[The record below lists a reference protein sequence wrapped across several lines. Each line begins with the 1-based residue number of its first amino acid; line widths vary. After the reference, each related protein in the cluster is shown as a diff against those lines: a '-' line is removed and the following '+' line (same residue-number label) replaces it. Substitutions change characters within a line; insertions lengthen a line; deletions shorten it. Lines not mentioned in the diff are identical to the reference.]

1 MGERWT
7 MNVLIKNIRKLMGW
21 CPNSRAHEARHQI
34 SLENFDSDIPDKAGG
49 ENDNLKNSGWF
60 RKLSNRI
67 LLIETFFTLAY
78 ILIINQLGINPIFL
92 LIGFLIALLVIIF
105 DWKAQMKRYNALVE
119 QPVVD
124 RSNKKILHF
133 ILYASVYITLYY
145 FNIKGWES
153 ALRAMISFIGGSLPI
168 MWREYFQLLYW
179 EKKNHKI
186 VFFDKSYGIWKKS
199 YLVREKKINAR

>member
-1 MGERWT
+1 MPAK
-7 MNVLIKNIRKLMGW
+7 NVAFEQIKKFMGW
-21 CPNSRAHEARHQI
+21 CPNARVSETRQHI
-34 SLENFDSDIPDKAGG
+34 SFENLESSVPERAGG
-49 ENDNLKNSGWF
+49 ENGDLKNPGWF

-105 DWKAQMKRYNALVE
+105 DWKAQMQRYNALVK

-124 RSNKKILHF
+124 RSDKKILHF

-153 ALRAMISFIGGSLPI
+153 ALQAMVSFIGGSLPI
-168 MWREYFQLLYW
+168 TWREYFQLLYW

-199 YLVREKKINAR
+199 YLLREKK